1 VEVVE
6 GVKISYL
13 PQSPPVAIAKS
24 HRLGDLNSR
33 HLFLTVLEV
42 QDQGQVLLVSLSRA
56 CR

>member
-13 PQSPPVAIAKS
+13 PQSPPVAIAKN